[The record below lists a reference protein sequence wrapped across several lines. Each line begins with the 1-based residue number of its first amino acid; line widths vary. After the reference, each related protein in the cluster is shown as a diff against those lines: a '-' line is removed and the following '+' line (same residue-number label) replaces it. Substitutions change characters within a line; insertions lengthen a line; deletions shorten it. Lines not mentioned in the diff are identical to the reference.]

1 MRRSAAVRVIVLVA
15 TAIGLGVVFGY
26 RPGGGGSAAVTTGL
40 KVGSTAGAGPGMT
53 AVGTDQSLAGG
64 LGDLQVR
71 VTARGGKITNVGLAR
86 LKVQGPQSAQITGS
100 VIPQLIQETLAAN
113 GGPIQAVSGA
123 TYTSQAYATSLQAA
137 LDKIAAAGGSNAA
150 LGAGQGNGGALSNLG
165 QGGDDRGGNDF

>member
-1 MRRSAAVRVIVLVA
+1 MVTKRSAVRVLVLAA

-26 RPGGGGSAAVTTGL
+26 RPGGGGPAAVTTGL
-40 KVGSTAGAGPGMT
+40 KVGRTSGLGAGMS

-71 VTARGGKITNVGLAR
+71 ATARGGKITNVGLAK
-86 LKVQGPQSAQITGS
+86 LNVQGPQSAQITGS
-100 VIPQLIQETLAAN
+100 VIPQLIQETLSAN

-137 LDKIAAAGGSNAA
+137 LDKIAAAGGANAA
-150 LGAGQGNGGALSNLG
+150 LGTGQGNGGAPSNLG
-165 QGGDDRGGNDF
+165 GGDDGGGNDF